1 VLTLLRKENGTTI
14 SRRGGNHTSP
24 TPQGDLIQCKAVLE
38 GRGFKPIILMKA
50 LILSG
55 GKGTRLRPL
64 TYTGA
69 KQLVPV
75 ANKPIL
81 WYGIEGIVAA
91 GITDIGIIIS
101 PETGEEV
108 KTKTGDGSRFG
119 AKITYI
125 LQEKPAG
132 LAHAVKVARPFLG
145 DSPFIMYLGDN
156 LIQNQLDPFLEIF
169 NKQKL
174 DALILLRPVPNPSA
188 FGVAKVDEKGRVLQL
203 VEKPQVPPSNLAL
216 VGIYFFAPSIHEAID
231 QIQPSARGELEI
243 TDAIQQLMN
252 QEKQVEA
259 CNLEGWWL
267 DTGKKDDLLSANQII
282 LDSCIVAST
291 ELKVDAKTQ
300 IIGRV
305 QIGEGTEII
314 NSTVRGPVVIGEN
327 CHIENCFIGPYS
339 SIADRVTMIDADIEH
354 SVILQGAKILG
365 IHQRIVDS
373 VIGQRAQLTNAP
385 ARPKALRFMIGDD
398 SQIELA

>member
-1 VLTLLRKENGTTI
+1 
-14 SRRGGNHTSP
+14 
-24 TPQGDLIQCKAVLE
+24 
-38 GRGFKPIILMKA
+38 MKA

-64 TYTGA
+64 SYTGA

-108 KTKTGDGSRFG
+108 KVKTGNGDRFG

-125 LQEKPAG
+125 LQNEPAG
-132 LAHAVKVARPFLG
+132 LAHAVKIARPFLG

-156 LIQNQLDPFLEIF
+156 LIQNQIDPFLETF
-169 NKQKL
+169 KKHQL
-174 DALILLRPVPNPSA
+174 DALILMRSVPNPLA
-188 FGVAKVDEKGRVLQL
+188 FGVAKVDENGRVLQL

-216 VGIYFFAPSIHEAID
+216 VGIYFFAPTIHEAID
-231 QIQPSARGELEI
+231 QIQPSPRGELEI
-243 TDAIQQLMN
+243 TDAIQQLIN
-252 QEKQVEA
+252 QQKKVEA

-282 LDSCIVAST
+282 LDSGIVAST
-291 ELKVDAKTQ
+291 
-300 IIGRV
+300 
-305 QIGEGTEII
+305 
-314 NSTVRGPVVIGEN
+314 
-327 CHIENCFIGPYS
+327 
-339 SIADRVTMIDADIEH
+339 
-354 SVILQGAKILG
+354 
-365 IHQRIVDS
+365 
-373 VIGQRAQLTNAP
+373 
-385 ARPKALRFMIGDD
+385 
-398 SQIELA
+398 

>member
-1 VLTLLRKENGTTI
+1 
-14 SRRGGNHTSP
+14 
-24 TPQGDLIQCKAVLE
+24 
-38 GRGFKPIILMKA
+38 MKA

-91 GITDIGIIIS
+91 GITDIGIVIS

-108 KTKTGDGSRFG
+108 KVKTGDGSRFG

-125 LQEKPAG
+125 LQNEPAG
-132 LAHAVKVARPFLG
+132 LAHAVKIARPFLG

-169 NKQKL
+169 NKQQL

-188 FGVAKVDEKGRVLQL
+188 FGVAKVDENGRVLQL
-203 VEKPQVPPSNLAL
+203 VEKPKVPPSNLAL

-231 QIQPSARGELEI
+231 QIQPSPRGELEI
-243 TDAIQQLMN
+243 TDAIQQLIN
-252 QEKQVEA
+252 QKKHVEA

-282 LDSCIVAST
+282 LDSIVAST
-291 ELKVDAKTQ
+291 ELKVDATSQ

-314 NSTVRGPVVIGEN
+314 NSKVRGPVVIGEN
-327 CHIENCFIGPYS
+327 CRIENCFIGPYS

-354 SVILQGAKILG
+354 SVILQGAKIVG

-373 VIGQRAQLTNAP
+373 VIGQRAQITNAP
-385 ARPKALRFMIGDD
+385 PRPKALRFMIGDD
-398 SQIELA
+398 SQIELV